1 MGISGIKFMVEIGI
15 ALGVTSFILIIVAII
30 LIVLLSGR
38 VQKQQDNITFLFRR
52 AKGEQRRQEQRE
64 DQLLQSGKPNQNR
77 GNRKVGS

>member
-52 AKGEQRRQEQRE
+52 AKEEQRRQEQDRRE
-64 DQLLQSGKPNQNR
+64 QNR
-77 GNRKVGS
+77 HEQCK